1 MDMYSNNFVV
11 SVHVNRKPQNELKNG
26 VVPIPFGSEYTIRLR
41 NKHKNRRA
49 VAKITIDGEE
59 VSGQGIIIPAN
70 SHIDLER
77 WVDKPVKFKFVSIDS
92 PDAVDFGKNGDNDD
106 KQKGVV
112 LVSFF
117 LEKEAKPQTQEVHHH
132 HHYPYTR
139 PIFYRSPIYGPLNPW
154 CMPIG
159 GPSSM
164 LRGQHTSLSQHTD
177 GEYEAKS
184 LFTCSAGQL
193 GETEL
198 SSRGFVQEST
208 KSARIT
214 NAIPQQELSDG
225 CTVEGGTSNQT
236 FRSSWIDCEDVPT
249 VIRIFLQ
256 GYEIGSKVEI
266 NTVSSNLD
274 NEESELTDKLN
285 RLKQA
290 RIEALKKQIAEL
302 EATG

>member
-26 VVPIPFGSEYTIRLR
+26 VVPIPFGSEYSIRLR
-41 NKHKNRRA
+41 NKHKDRRA

-70 SHIDLER
+70 SHVDLER
-77 WVDKPVKFKFVSIDS
+77 WIDKPVKFKFVSIDS
-92 PDAVDFGKNGDNDD
+92 PDAVDFGKNGDNSD

-117 LEKEAKPQTQEVHHH
+117 LEKETKPQTQEVHHH
-132 HHYPYTR
+132 HHYPYYRR
-139 PIFYRSPIYGPLNPW
+139 PLFGPLDPW

-159 GPSSM
+159 GPKST

-198 SSRGFVQEST
+198 KSRGFVQELSNI
-208 KSARIT
+208 SGIP

-256 GYEIGSKVEI
+256 GYEIESKVQI
-266 NTVSSNLD
+266 STIPTLSKLD
-274 NEESELTDKLN
+274 HEESELTDKLN